1 MNNAVHTTH
10 DTDKHHL
17 VGFLTGLLFGA
28 LAGFGTMLLLAPQSG
43 KRTRFQIDQKSSE
56 LQDRT
61 VDTFNELV
69 ALSHFDT
76 RKILTGGIHR

>member
-17 VGFLTGLLFGA
+17 VGLLTGLLFGA

-43 KRTRFQIDQKSSE
+43 IRTRFQIDQKSTE
-56 LQDRT
+56 LHDRT
-61 VDTFNELV
+61 IDTFNELV